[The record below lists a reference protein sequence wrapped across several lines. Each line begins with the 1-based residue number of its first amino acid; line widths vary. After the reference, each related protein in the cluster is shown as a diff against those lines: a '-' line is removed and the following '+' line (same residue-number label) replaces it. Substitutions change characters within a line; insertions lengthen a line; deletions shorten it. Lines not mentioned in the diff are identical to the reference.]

1 MFVGTLV
8 HSKLFDEGIVSVV
21 EQTTETNELSLIA
34 EFKYFEGELVDIQLF
49 KYFCLDDI
57 LHSNVVRIKNEEV
70 FRTGL
75 GKVIL
80 VI

>member
-1 MFVGTLV
+1 MFVGNLV
-8 HSKLFDEGIVSVV
+8 YSKLFDEGVVSVV
-21 EQTTETNELSLIA
+21 EQTTETDNLVA
-34 EFKYFEGELVDIQLF
+34 EFKYFEGELVDVQLF

-57 LHSNVVRIKNEEV
+57 LHSNIVGIKNEEV